1 MQPNLPTDYYLD
13 NVLILFEHV
22 ESLYRDIIPETDLEF
37 LESFSGL
44 TTDAKRLYIRL
55 LNRSHVLFRLSK
67 LNYAE
72 IGSIPSAM
80 QELESLDFLKI
91 DQETVSIAGGIIL
104 FLIALRMIFPQPG
117 GVMSLTEGEEP
128 FIVPLAIPLIAGP
141 STMALLILLSNQEP
155 NKMMDW
161 SIALFAAWAATAIIL
176 SFSSLFHRILGEKG
190 LNAVERLMGMILV
203 MIAIQM
209 FLNGISAYVNT
220 ISI

>member
-1 MQPNLPTDYYLD
+1 MLDILAAATMLFLIMDPLGNLPIYMS
-13 NVLILFEHV
+13 VLKTLEPKRRQIIIFRELIIALIILM
-22 ESLYRDIIPETDLEF
+22 LF
-37 LESFSGL
+37 LHSGQ
-44 TTDAKRLYIRL
+44 
-55 LNRSHVLFRLSK
+55 VL
-67 LNYAE
+67 
-72 IGSIPSAM
+72 
-80 QELESLDFLKI
+80 LDFLKI

-161 SIALFAAWAATAIIL
+161 SIALFAAWAASAIIL